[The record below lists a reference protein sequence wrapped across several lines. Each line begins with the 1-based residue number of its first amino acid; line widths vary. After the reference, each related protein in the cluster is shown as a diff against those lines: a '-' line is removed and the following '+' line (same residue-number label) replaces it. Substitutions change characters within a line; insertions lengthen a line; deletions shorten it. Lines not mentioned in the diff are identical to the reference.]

1 MDNMNSRMKMCQK
14 LATAAILACFGI
26 SDRLYSQTVD
36 GQSTLRP
43 SDLRTPSNINNE
55 VADNSLGAPTSLTI
69 RTLTIPTSSFP
80 TGVAVNSVT
89 NKIYVSL
96 FQDVAVIDGATNA
109 VTTVPI
115 GP

>member
-1 MDNMNSRMKMCQK
+1 MQSHAELGGHCISVNSSMKMFLR
-14 LATAAILACFGI
+14 LAIAILACFGI

-36 GQSTLRP
+36 GQSILGP
-43 SDLRTPSNINNE
+43 SELRTPSNINNE
-55 VADNSLGAPTSLTI
+55 VADNSLGAPTSPTI

-96 FQDVAVIDGATNA
+96 YPGCGGD
-109 VTTVPI
+109 
-115 GP
+115 